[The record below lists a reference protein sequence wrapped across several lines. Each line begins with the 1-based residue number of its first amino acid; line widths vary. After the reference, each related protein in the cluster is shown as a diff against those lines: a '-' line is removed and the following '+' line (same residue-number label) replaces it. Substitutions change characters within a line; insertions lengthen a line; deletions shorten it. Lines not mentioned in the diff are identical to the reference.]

1 MKYAEPKTRI
11 GLSDGSCDEMGVHF
25 HAENYEG
32 ARGYHGDEDTAYF
45 NADLYRNGEL
55 VKTDELVTCTVNFGT
70 CIAEVEDFAE
80 AGDTVKVVVHADPA
94 KPDYDQEDAVLEF
107 EVA

>member
-1 MKYAEPKTRI
+1 M
-11 GLSDGSCDEMGVHF
+11 HF
-25 HAENYEG
+25 IAENYEG
-32 ARGYHGDEDTAYF
+32 ARGYRGDEDTAYF

-55 VKTDELVTCTVNFGT
+55 AGTDETVICSVNFGT
-70 CIAEVEDFAE
+70 CIIEVENFAE

-107 EVA
+107 TVE